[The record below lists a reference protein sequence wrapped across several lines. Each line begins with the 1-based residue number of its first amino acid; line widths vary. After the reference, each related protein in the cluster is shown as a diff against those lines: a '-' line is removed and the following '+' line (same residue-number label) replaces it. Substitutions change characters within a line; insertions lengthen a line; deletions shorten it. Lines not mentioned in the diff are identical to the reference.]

1 MHDNTFVPTGSILGL
16 PGDALSLP
24 GPGYASPPPPRSS
37 PRERAEGGGSPPLGI
52 HASIASGVSPA
63 LALGDGVKR
72 RFALQSNAR
81 AVLPSW
87 RVSMCHRVPQVASV
101 ELYHHA
107 EFASASY
114 GGLQTCGSV
123 HVCPVCG
130 AKIAARRSAEVLDAA
145 QRWIARGG
153 SVLMVTL
160 TLQHTVTDCLADLAG
175 ALNAAY
181 RAIKVGRPWQN
192 FKASYGLVGSIAA
205 RECTHG
211 LINGWHPHLHALYFV
226 RGDLSGRELAR
237 LRAWLVSAW
246 SSAVARLGWFASAA
260 HGVDVQISTDG
271 MLAPYL
277 AKLGRSWSVGDELAR
292 ANSKRARAA
301 GGRTP
306 VQLLEDAPRDELAAS
321 LFVEYANATYRKNA
335 LVWSPG
341 LRALLGMLDERT
353 DEEIAAEK
361 IEDAR
366 LLVQFDRVQ
375 WRVIVSNDARA
386 DVLLVAAA
394 GDVGLVVDYVAGFGI
409 ELRVEQIEPLPLN
422 SIASS

>member
-1 MHDNTFVPTGSILGL
+1 MHDNTFGPTGSILGHS
-16 PGDALSLP
+16 GGILSP
-24 GPGYASPPPPRSS
+24 SGPGSASLPPPRPS
-37 PRERAEGGGSPPLGI
+37 PHERAGGGGSPPLGI

-63 LALGDGVKR
+63 LGLGNGIKR
-72 RFALQSNAR
+72 RFTLQSNAR
-81 AVLPSW
+81 ALLPSW

-123 HVCPVCG
+123 HICPVCG
-130 AKIAARRSAEVLDAA
+130 AKIAARRSDEILDAA

-160 TLQHTVTDCLADLAG
+160 TLQHVAADCLTDLAG

-181 RAIKVGRPWQN
+181 RAIKVGRPWQR

-205 RECTHG
+205 REYTHG
-211 LINGWHPHLHALYFV
+211 LVNGWHPHLHALFFV
-226 RGDLSGRELAR
+226 RGDLSGRELIR

-246 SSAVARLGWFASAA
+246 SSAVSRLGRFASAA

-271 MLAPYL
+271 KLAPYL

-292 ANSKRARAA
+292 ANSKRSRSA

-306 VQLLEDAPRDELAAS
+306 VQLLEAAARDELAAG
-321 LFVEYANATYRKNA
+321 LFVEYANVTYRKNA

-341 LRALLGMLDERT
+341 LRALLGMLDERS
-353 DEEIAAEK
+353 DEEIAAELV
-361 IEDAR
+361 EDAR
-366 LLVQFDRVQ
+366 LLVQFDRMQ
-375 WRVIVSNDARA
+375 WRVILGNDARA

-394 GDVGLVVDYVAGFGI
+394 GDVGLVVEYVAGFGI
-409 ELRVEQIEPLPLN
+409 ELRPEQLEPLY
-422 SIASS
+422 ITD